1 MRATKEKDMRDACA
15 DTRHFPAPA
24 LYLPAPLRYMS
35 CTFSVLTPLCIT
47 HGIFLHP
54 HAPPTCTHC
63 WNNGALARKNER
75 EVYCG
80 LGEGCGQTR
89 EGARV

>member
-1 MRATKEKDMRDACA
+1 MRAPTHGTFLRV
-15 DTRHFPAPA
+15 PA
-24 LYLPAPLRYMS
+24 LRLLEPLRYT
-35 CTFSVLTPLCIT
+35 CHTFSVLTPLCIT

-54 HAPPTCTHC
+54 HALCTCTHC

-75 EVYCG
+75 GVYCG

-89 EGARV
+89 ESARV